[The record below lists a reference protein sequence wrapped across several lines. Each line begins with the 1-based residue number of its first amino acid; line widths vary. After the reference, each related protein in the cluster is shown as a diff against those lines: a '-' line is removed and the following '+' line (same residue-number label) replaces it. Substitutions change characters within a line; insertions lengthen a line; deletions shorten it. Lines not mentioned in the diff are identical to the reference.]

1 MLEVRYDVVVLEVTR
16 GAPSNAR
23 ADLLSRAASRRR
35 PARAG
40 ASSVVEGR
48 GGGFG
53 ENTPFIL
60 YDICELQL
68 FARAVLR
75 ARGSRAMP
83 LDRRSKVTAK
93 PRQLS
98 ASFHSSLGGGDLRHP
113 GPL

>member
-48 GGGFG
+48 G
-53 ENTPFIL
+53 
-60 YDICELQL
+60 
-68 FARAVLR
+68 AH
-75 ARGSRAMP
+75 
-83 LDRRSKVTAK
+83 
-93 PRQLS
+93 PRQTDRQLV
-98 ASFHSSLGGGDLRHP
+98 GGGQIEAWMQPEH
-113 GPL
+113 